1 MDANLQ
7 SLFTGMVGARGRTPT
22 TYKRQF
28 QIEACKV
35 VWPDGTESDV
45 KLSERDAAGTLPVR
59 FHFVKATDGGAS
71 PGRRDGLSNV
81 SCDLRIA
88 RVVDGSSIAHGSG
101 RETADKLERLA
112 KALAGQLRDGMLAKG
127 ESIAVVTLR
136 NRSGTRHGRVIA
148 DELADKV
155 TGALID
161 TGWFDVKERID
172 LRAILGEKDLE
183 SAGIVKQAKVKEKLA
198 GIKYIVIGGVT
209 VTERSKGE

>member
-7 SLFTGMVGARGRTPT
+7 SFFSGMVGPRGRTPT
-22 TYKRQF
+22 TYRRQF

-45 KLSERDAAGTLPVR
+45 KLSERDLYGTLPVR
-59 FHFVKATDGGAS
+59 FHFVKAEYGGAS